1 MPTPDLALHHDVR
14 AVLALPRQR
23 GTALLA
29 PRATDVLEG
38 AYGDAPRARLAALLS
53 GRSRLPWRRP
63 DPVAARERLQQAG
76 PAELESTLRALAG
89 LPPRSP

>member
-1 MPTPDLALHHDVR
+1 MPTPDHALHHDVR

-29 PRATDVLEG
+29 PLAHDVLEG
-38 AYGDAPRARLAALLS
+38 AYGDAPRTRLAALPAGS
-53 GRSRLPWRRP
+53 SRLPWRRP
-63 DPVAARERLQQAG
+63 DKAAALERLQQAG
-76 PAELESTLRALAG
+76 PAELESTLRALTG